1 MFDIKEELKKLPSKP
16 GVYIM
21 KNENDE
27 VIYVGKAINLKNRV
41 RQYFQNS
48 ANKSVKVLSMVKNIT
63 EFEYIVTENEMEA
76 LNLECN
82 LIKEYSPKYNI
93 RLKDD
98 KTYPS
103 VKVTL
108 NEDFPRIFVTR
119 NIVKDGSKYYG
130 PYTS

>member
-48 ANKSVKVLSMVKNIT
+48 ANKSVKVLAMVKNIT

-82 LIKEYSPKYNI
+82 LIKEYSPKYGLYSFFI
-93 RLKDD
+93 IPFDILSRSL
-98 KTYPS
+98 PH
-103 VKVTL
+103 
-108 NEDFPRIFVTR
+108 F
-119 NIVKDGSKYYG
+119 
-130 PYTS
+130 